1 MNKKITLLFVLFG
14 FLFSGTDGTLRG
26 KVADSDGAALPGTQ
40 IYMPD
45 LGKGAIADTDGNY
58 IILNIPVGDYEV
70 RFLMIGYQTKIYEGV
85 TITMDQT
92 KWLNPK
98 LGVATIEGDV
108 VKVSSERA
116 LVEKGTTSKKVTVS
130 KEAIETLPIRDVT
143 ELYNLQSGVVK
154 IDSKAKGVPD
164 RAEKGLEEVHVRG
177 GRTGEIA
184 YMIDGMYIRNPIY
197 GGIGSGTRLNKFA
210 IREFDWQPGG
220 FNAEYGD
227 AMSAVSNWHTM
238 GGGSK
243 YSFKFQYDTSL
254 LGEALGSRYD
264 ELRNYHDYN
273 FGFGGPV
280 PFSKNKIK
288 FWMSGQ
294 STNKGAETV
303 LKFDDHVYQ
312 SNPGDNLYISTL
324 YAWYGQSCPDFDCI
338 EWTDGGGYL
347 PGRNDLVFPFDNTSG
362 YKAFGFDR
370 TDDYFTKLTYDIS
383 SQHKL
388 TLSNWIVDAH
398 KKLFG
403 ALWIYWDEG
412 RQEIFRDTRRSALEF
427 NHTIN
432 QKSFY
437 TLRVSD
443 FNQDQFIGVR
453 WKDRDND
460 GLPDWFE
467 NSYSAGKA
475 PISDPNNPNIV
486 PFEFNT
492 SNTSIYYTEK
502 DGTGPLS
509 WTSGWYKG
517 APTPGNYN
525 WATAE
530 AFIDNNFNGLYDGE
544 SSLDVFLTDQ
554 NPDGTYNV
562 TEHDLDADGTW
573 DGPQL
578 VTKAI
583 YRDGDYWLTPEMY
596 VSSKSPEFVN
606 AMGSYFENEGMYPQ
620 MTTDSFEYFNYY
632 SDASFEN
639 EQPNPLYFKFY
650 GDCLGVGDGTCDGFI
665 FGGTD
670 RLYSETTANTQELR
684 FDYTNQATDR
694 WRARVGFDYKTHKLD
709 FYEITLPWE
718 DAGAFRQRFSEQ
730 WDDTGV
736 DGYEFINASSDQ
748 CNIPDTG
755 EGNGTW
761 DGPMEAIN
769 PCTGELE
776 FYPGETFDDF
786 NGDGKWNSYVEP
798 EEFSMYFQ
806 NTYEVPWMVINAG
819 VRVDAVQYNTKVW
832 ADANNNYSPY
842 SPHFYYDCG
851 TDVSLSNIDEEGS
864 GVSYGGV
871 MCPGNYYLYDTGF
884 NSYWDADGTTN
895 NGNVPYL
902 ATWDGKV
909 RIYDDYD
916 FNDDFD
922 PTDPSNGFT
931 TTPSSTNE
939 DDWEH
944 WQTLNEENANMSD
957 NELRDEGEP
966 TTSKVEEVNNYSR
979 VMFKDSEWI
988 YKVSPRIG
996 ISHVIA
1002 DGATFTFNYGL
1013 YYQTPIYEFIY
1024 RNVNKLEDPLDAF
1037 QESGA
1042 SIGNAT
1048 MTAGRT
1054 QSYELAF
1061 NVQFSRKW
1069 ACTAGVWVK
1078 DMDQLTTFDN
1088 YNSGI
1093 YEYSVSKNGD
1103 FGTAVGYDITI
1114 ENRGRLFSS
1123 TIQYTYSY
1131 AKASSEYDAAAFGA
1145 LEVDAPQQE
1154 SLMPFDRTHDLTL
1167 SMYSTR
1173 LPWGLNGGITAFLQS
1188 GEPYTPIIF
1197 EGKDPKLD
1205 LKNKYSKR
1213 APAMIT
1219 MDISLSKGFEV
1230 GDSKFMVGANIFNLF
1245 DKPYPIS
1252 IHNLTGTADNPGKY
1266 YEDNIGVEVS
1276 SQLYDRPWYYS
1287 NNREINFFVRVE
1299 FN

>member
-1 MNKKITLLFVLFG
+1 MIKKYFILMFFICSLLL
-14 FLFSGTDGTLRG
+14 SGTDGTLRG
-26 KVADSDGAALPGTQ
+26 KVTDSDGAALVGTQ

-70 RFLMIGYQTKIYEGV
+70 RFLMIGYQTKIYEDV

-92 KWLNPK
+92 KWLNPE
-98 LGVATIEGDV
+98 LADASIEGEV

-177 GRTGEIA
+177 GRSGEIA
-184 YMIDGMYIRNPIY
+184 YMIDGMYVRNPIY

-238 GGGSK
+238 SGGNK

-264 ELRNYHDYN
+264 ELRDYHDYN
-273 FGFGGPV
+273 FGLGGPV
-280 PFSKNKIK
+280 PFIKKMK
-288 FWMSGQ
+288 FWVSGQ
-294 STNKGAETV
+294 STNKGAESV

-312 SNPGDNLYISTL
+312 YAPGQQLYLLDLMTW
-324 YAWYGQSCPDFDCI
+324 YATSCPTGDCI
-338 EWTDGGGYL
+338 EWVEGKNGLT
-347 PGRNDLVFPFDNTSG
+347 FPFDNTSG
-362 YKAFGFDR
+362 YKAFGFDA
-370 TDDYFTKLTYDIS
+370 TNDYFAKLTFDIT
-383 SQHKL
+383 SQHKM
-388 TLSNWIVDAH
+388 TLSKWIVNAH
-398 KKLFG
+398 RKMFG
-403 ALWIYWDEG
+403 ANWIYWDEG
-412 RQEIFRDTRRSALEF
+412 RQEIFRDTDRTAFEF

-432 QKSFY
+432 QRSFY
-437 TLRVSD
+437 TLRASD

-453 WKDRDND
+453 WIDRDND

-467 NSYSAGKA
+467 NSHPAGKA
-475 PISDPNNPNIV
+475 PISDVNNPNIV
-486 PFEFNT
+486 PFTFNT
-492 SNTSIYYTEK
+492 SNSTIYYTEK
-502 DGTGPLS
+502 DGQGPLS
-509 WTSGWYKG
+509 WSSGWYKG
-517 APTPGNYN
+517 APEPGNYN
-525 WATAE
+525 WETAE
-530 AFIDNNFNGLYDGE
+530 DFIDTNFNGLYDGE
-544 SSLDVFLTDQ
+544 GSSDIFNVDQ
-554 NPDGTYNV
+554 NPDGTFNE
-562 TEHDLDADGTW
+562 TDHDIDGDGQW
-573 DGPQL
+573 DGPQI
-578 VTKAI
+578 VTKSI
-583 YRDGDYWLTPEMY
+583 FRDGDYWLTPEMY
-596 VSSKSPEFVN
+596 VNSNLPEFGN
-606 AMGSYFENEGMYPQ
+606 AMGAYYEIEGLYPQ
-620 MTTDSFEYFNYY
+620 MTTEAYEYFNYY
-632 SDASFEN
+632 THARFQN
-639 EQPNPLYFKFY
+639 ERPNDLYFKYY
-650 GDCLGVGDGTCDGFI
+650 GDCYYRGDLTCDDLI

-670 RLYSETTANTQELR
+670 RLYSETNARTQEIR

-709 FYEITLPWE
+709 FYEITKPWE
-718 DAGAFRQRFSEQ
+718 DASAFRQRFSEQ
-730 WDDTGV
+730 WNDTGV
-736 DGYEFINASSDQ
+736 DGYEFINATSDQ
-748 CNIPDTG
+748 CNIPDVG

-761 DGPMEAIN
+761 DGPQEALN

-776 FYPGETFDDF
+776 SYPGETFDDF

-819 VRVDAVQYNTKVW
+819 VRLDAVQYNTKVW
-832 ADANNNYSPY
+832 SDAEGNYSPY

-851 TDVSLSNIDEEGS
+851 TDVSLSNIAEEGS
-864 GVSYGGV
+864 GVPYGGV
-871 MCPGNYYLYDTGF
+871 MCPGNYYLYDTDF
-884 NSYWDADGTTN
+884 NNYYDIDGRPNEMAYDCNTN
-895 NGNVPYL
+895 QPLGEGVPGCY
-902 ATWDGKV
+902 AWEGQI

-916 FNDDFD
+916 FNPNFD
-922 PTDPSNGFT
+922 PSDPENGFT
-931 TTPSSTNE
+931 SSPSNTNQ

-944 WQTLNEENANMSD
+944 WQILNENNASKSD
-957 NELRDEGEP
+957 NKTRDEGES
-966 TTSKVEEVNNYSR
+966 TTSKIEEVNNYSI
-979 VMFKDSEWI
+979 VMFKNSEWI

-1024 RNVNKLEDPLDAF
+1024 RNVSKLEDPIEAF
-1037 QESGA
+1037 QDGGG

-1061 NVQFSRKW
+1061 NVQFSRRW

-1093 YEYSVSKNGD
+1093 YEYAVTKNGD
-1103 FGTAVGYDITI
+1103 FGTAVGYDFTV
-1114 ENRGRLFSS
+1114 ENRGRLFST

-1131 AKASSEYDAAAFGA
+1131 AKASSEYDSAAFGS
-1145 LEVDAPQQE
+1145 LEYDAPQQE
-1154 SLMPFDRTHDLTL
+1154 TLMPFDRTHDLTL
-1167 SMYSTR
+1167 SMYSTK
-1173 LPWGLNGGITAFLQS
+1173 LPWGLNGGVTAFLQS
-1188 GEPYTPIIF
+1188 GEPYTPMIF

-1219 MDISLSKGFEV
+1219 MDVSLSKGF
-1230 GDSKFMVGANIFNLF
+1230 KL
-1245 DKPYPIS
+1245 
-1252 IHNLTGTADNPGKY
+1252 GK
-1266 YEDNIGVEVS
+1266 N
-1276 SQLYDRPWYYS
+1276 
-1287 NNREINFFVRVE
+1287 
-1299 FN
+1299 

>member
-1 MNKKITLLFVLFG
+1 MIFP
-14 FLFSGTDGTLRG
+14 GTDGTLRG
-26 KVADSDGAALPGTQ
+26 KITDSDGAALIGTQ

-45 LGKGAIADTDGNY
+45 LGKGTIADADGNY

-70 RFLMIGYQTKIYEGV
+70 RFLMIGYQTKIYENV

-98 LGVATIEGDV
+98 LGEASIEGEV

-116 LVEKGTTSKKVTVS
+116 LVEKGTTSKQVTIS

-177 GRTGEIA
+177 GRGGEIA
-184 YMIDGMYIRNPIY
+184 YMIDGMYVRNPIY

-238 GGGSK
+238 SGTSK

-280 PFSKNKIK
+280 PFIDKIK
-288 FWMSGQ
+288 FWASGQ
-294 STNKGAETV
+294 FTNKGAESV
-303 LKFDDHVYQ
+303 LKFDNHVYPFE
-312 SNPGDNLYISTL
+312 PGEYFYNYQLYGYLSEE
-324 YAWYGQSCPDFDCI
+324 GQCPNGDCI
-338 EWTDGGGYL
+338 EWVEGGEY
-347 PGRNDLVFPFDNTSG
+347 PYFSKYDLTFPFDNTSG
-362 YKAFGFDR
+362 FKPFGFD
-370 TDDYFTKLTYDIS
+370 TTNDYFLKLTYDIT
-383 SQHKL
+383 SQHKIAL
-388 TLSNWIVDAH
+388 TRWVVNAH
-398 KKLFG
+398 KQIFNP
-403 ALWIYWDEG
+403 LWIYWDEG
-412 RQEIFRDTRRSALEF
+412 RQEIFRDTERTAFEF

-437 TLRVSD
+437 TLRISD

-467 NSYSAGKA
+467 NLYPAGYA
-475 PISDPNNPNIV
+475 PVSDPNNPNIR
-486 PFEFNT
+486 PFGFSASLNDIEY
-492 SNTSIYYTEK
+492 IEK
-502 DGTGPLS
+502 DGLGPLS
-509 WTSGWYKG
+509 WSSGWHKG
-517 APTPGNYN
+517 AVPGNYN
-525 WATAE
+525 WTTAE
-530 AFIDNNFNGLYDGE
+530 SFIDTNNNGLYDGPD
-544 SSLDVFLTDQ
+544 SSDEFYIDQ
-554 NPDGTYNV
+554 NPDGTFNV
-562 TEHDLDADGTW
+562 TEHDIDQDGQW

-578 VTKAI
+578 VKEAI

-596 VSSKSPEFVN
+596 VSSKQSN
-606 AMGSYFENEGMYPQ
+606 LTNSYGAFIENEGMYPY
-620 MTTDSFEYFNYY
+620 MTIQN
-632 SDASFEN
+632 N
-639 EQPNPLYFKFY
+639 EFYAGSYGVSANEGGYRIPLYFVDY
-650 GDCLGVGDGTCDGFI
+650 TDCLDIGDGCDDFI

-670 RLYSETTANTQELR
+670 RIYSETNARTQEIR

-694 WRARVGFDYKTHKLD
+694 WRTRVGLDYKTHKLD
-709 FYEITLPWE
+709 FYEILQPWE
-718 DAGAFRQRFSEQ
+718 KSAAFRQRFAEQ

-736 DGYEFINASSDQ
+736 DGYEFIDATPDE
-748 CNIPDTG
+748 CNIPDAG

-761 DGPMEAIN
+761 DGPQEAIN
-769 PCTGELE
+769 PCTGEIE
-776 FYPGETFDDF
+776 EYPGESFDDF
-786 NGDGKWNSYVEP
+786 NGDGKWNSFVEP
-798 EEFSMYFQ
+798 EEFAMYFQ

-819 VRVDAVQYNTKVW
+819 IRLDAVQYNTKVW
-832 ADANNNYSPY
+832 ADADNNFSPY
-842 SPHFYYDCG
+842 SPHFYHDCG
-851 TDVSLSNIDEEGS
+851 TDVSESNVDDGAGIKQGL
-864 GVSYGGV
+864 V
-871 MCPGNYYLYDTGF
+871 MCPGTYYLYDT
-884 NSYWDADGTTN
+884 NYPKYWNVNTN
-895 NGNVPYL
+895 EWVE
-902 ATWDGKV
+902 WDGIVK
-909 RIYDDYD
+909 IYDNYSYD
-916 FNDDFD
+916 ENFD
-922 PTDPSNGFT
+922 PTDEDKKTSYGFISE
-931 TTPSSTNE
+931 PSSNNPDHYKNWQILNE
-939 DDWEH
+939 DD
-944 WQTLNEENANMSD
+944 ENKTD
-957 NELRDEGEP
+957 NGVRDEGEI
-966 TTSKVEEVNNYSR
+966 TTSQIEETNNYSV
-979 VMFKDSEWI
+979 VMFKDSEWV
-988 YKVSPRIG
+988 YKISPRIG

-1013 YYQTPIYEFIY
+1013 YHQTPIYEFIY
-1024 RNVNKLEDPLDAF
+1024 RNVSKLEDPLEAF
-1037 QESGA
+1037 QDAGEQNQ

-1061 NVQFSRKW
+1061 NVQFSRRW

-1078 DMDQLTTFDN
+1078 DMDELTTADN

-1093 YEYSVSKNGD
+1093 YEYQVAKNGD
-1103 FGTAVGYDITI
+1103 FGTAVGYDLTI

-1131 AKASSEYDAAAFGA
+1131 AKASSEYDSDAFGA

-1154 SLMPFDRTHDLTL
+1154 TLMPFDRTHDLTL
-1167 SMYSTR
+1167 SIYSTK
-1173 LPWGLNGGITAFLQS
+1173 LPWGLSGGVTGFLQS
-1188 GEPYTPIIF
+1188 GEPYTPMIF

-1205 LKNKYSKR
+1205 LKNEYSKR
-1213 APAMIT
+1213 APASISLDM
-1219 MDISLSKGFEV
+1219 SLSKAFILGKN
-1230 GDSKFMVGANIFNLF
+1230 KFSIGANIFNVF
-1245 DKPYPIS
+1245 DKPYPLRIY
-1252 IHNLTGTADNPGKY
+1252 NLTGEANYPGEY
-1266 YEDNIGVEVS
+1266 YDKNIGREYS

-1287 NNREINFFVRVE
+1287 GNREINFFVRVE